1 MKTGA
6 AFQAETYLPQRVNR
20 PTALVIFGGAGSLA
34 KRKLVPALYN
44 LAADNLLPEG
54 FALLGAARTPR
65 GDDEYR
71 RLLREAVG
79 EHSRRPG
86 REEVLARLLERSYY
100 AAVTADSPDDWSALA
115 ERLKEIDAR
124 HGTAGGRLLYLA
136 TPPRAYPAL
145 VEALGASGIA
155 SRQAGPPPR
164 IVIEKPF
171 GTDQSSATA
180 LSKLLRRCFEERHI
194 YRIDHFLGKETVQN
208 LLVFR
213 FANAI
218 FEPLLRRGH
227 VHDVQITVAED
238 EGVGDRGGYYDSA
251 GALCDMLQNHLLQLL
266 CLIAMDRPSS
276 LEPEAVRD
284 EKVKVLS
291 AIRPLSPR
299 QVAECCVR
307 GQYAGYLDE
316 VGVAGDSRTETYA
329 AVRLEVRNSRW
340 SGVPFYLRTG
350 KRLARRT
357 GEIIVTFA
365 REPAPLFGPEHCDF
379 RLLNRL
385 TFRLQPAEGISIAF
399 DAKAP
404 GTGMLLRPVR
414 MDMDYQRSFEMP
426 SPEAYERLLLDALS
440 GAGSLFPRA
449 DEVVAA
455 WKIVDSIR
463 AGWEGGAGELLS
475 YTPGSWGPDRAREIF
490 ADAET
495 SWQTA

>member
-1 MKTGA
+1 MKTSA
-6 AFQAETYLPQRVNR
+6 AFQAETYLPRRVNR
-20 PTALVIFGGAGSLA
+20 PMVLVIFGGAGALA

-54 FALLGAARTPR
+54 FALLGSARTAR

-79 EHSRRPG
+79 EHSRRPP
-86 REEVLARLLERSYY
+86 REDVLARLLERSYY
-100 AAVTADSPDDWSALA
+100 SAVRADSAEDWSALSA
-115 ERLKEIDAR
+115 RLKEIDSR

-136 TPPRAYPAL
+136 TPPQAYPAL

-155 SRQAGPPPR
+155 ARQAETPPR
-164 IVIEKPF
+164 IVVEKPF
-171 GTDQSSATA
+171 GADQRSAA
-180 LSKLLRRCFEERHI
+180 DLSKLLRRCFDECHI
-194 YRIDHFLGKETVQN
+194 HRIDHFLGKETVQN

-213 FANAI
+213 FANSI

-227 VHDVQITVAED
+227 VHNVQITVAED
-238 EGVGDRGGYYDSA
+238 EGVGDRAGYYDSA
-251 GALCDMLQNHLLQLL
+251 GALRDMVQNHLLQLL
-266 CLIAMDRPSS
+266 CLVAMDRPPS
-276 LEPEAVRD
+276 LDPEAVRD
-284 EKVKVLS
+284 EKAKVLG
-291 AIRPLSPR
+291 AIPPLSAR
-299 QVAECCVR
+299 QVARRCVR

-316 VGVAGDSRTETYA
+316 AGVAGDSRTETYA

-357 GEIIVTFA
+357 GEIVVTFA
-365 REPAPLFGPEHCDF
+365 REPAPLFGPEDCDF

-404 GTGMLLRPVR
+404 GAGMLLRPVR

-426 SPEAYERLLLDALS
+426 SPEAYERLLLDALR

-449 DEVVAA
+449 DEVAAA

-463 AGWEGGAGELLS
+463 AGWDGGAGELLT
-475 YTPGSWGPDRAREIF
+475 YRPGSWGPDRAREIF
-490 ADAET
+490 TDAET